1 MTDEEIQAWRGYI
14 VSISQSKEESELGT
28 DQVVYCSIIAWIAMV
43 IISSTIEVK

>member
-14 VSISQSKEESELGT
+14 VSMSQSKEESELGT
-28 DQVVYCSIIAWIAMV
+28 DQVVYCSIAMV